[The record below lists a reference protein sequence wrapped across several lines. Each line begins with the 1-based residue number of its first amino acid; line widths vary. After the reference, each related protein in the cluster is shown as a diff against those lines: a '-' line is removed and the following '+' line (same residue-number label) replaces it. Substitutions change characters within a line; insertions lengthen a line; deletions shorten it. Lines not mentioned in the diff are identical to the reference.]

1 MEGRQNQ
8 MIRKVAI
15 QIGFFILLAFVLMNA
30 YLAVNHLKQVQKIA
44 AVTAESSAFQAKLS
58 VVLKD
63 VVDMETGQRGYL
75 LTDDSAYLQPYTDA
89 KNRITPDLAALRPLF
104 ANRAQSEQSLESQLE
119 SLAQSKQDEMERTI
133 SLRQQGYRRRSFNL
147 VDSNEGKG
155 YMDEIRRIVSSLS
168 SAENSNLARFEAGT
182 TAAVKRIWS
191 ITIMAN
197 SGLFLLA
204 ALLFWLVQRYGRLLG
219 EEASQSRTQLASRDS
234 RLETLTSALSGQVRS
249 SITAINTNSQLLL
262 EEYGSFLPRHG
273 HELAVQVKDAALE
286 MEQIRQNLVD
296 KQHAEKAA

>member
-1 MEGRQNQ
+1 
-8 MIRKVAI
+8 MIRKIAI
-15 QIGFFILLAFVLMNA
+15 QTGFLLLLAFIVWNA
-30 YLAVNHLKQVQKIA
+30 YLTMNHLKTVQRIA
-44 AVTAESSAFQAKLS
+44 SVSVESSTFQTKLS
-58 VVLKD
+58 AVFQEVM
-63 VVDMETGQRGYL
+63 DMETGQRGYL
-75 LTDDSAYLQPYTDA
+75 LTDDGAYLQTYTDA
-89 KNRITPDLAALRPLF
+89 KNRITTDFAALHEVF
-104 ANRAQSEQSLESQLE
+104 ANRPQSEQSLESQLE

-249 SITAINTNSQLLL
+249 SITAINTNSQL
-262 EEYGSFLPRHG
+262 
-273 HELAVQVKDAALE
+273 
-286 MEQIRQNLVD
+286 
-296 KQHAEKAA
+296 